1 VSERDGMAW
10 PRGPHDDQEEEII
23 DADDSQSREIEEMLR
38 SRAPHVSA
46 PQLDEPEEPVIEE
59 EEDEEEEYQPQAIY
73 RGPRVDTPEFD
84 PIFALMIVGAIAV
97 GLLPVEANVRY
108 VILWT
113 LLGGVGLVGY
123 MLGNS
128 ARLTDTSPED
138 LRAGLTIG
146 FAIGAPFLIAMGG
159 ALSTVSERMF
169 DVDNVPSEIMDTW
182 VLMAVLFVI
191 PAAESLFFRGV
202 LQQVHN
208 QFFTAGVASV
218 WSMLVFYPHMDLGNA
233 AGVALSIALFF
244 TLLNFLYG
252 WIRFRNGLAA
262 AWGCQIVAGGFIW
275 FLPRL
280 LF

>member
-1 VSERDGMAW
+1 MSDREGMAW
-10 PRGPHDDQEEEII
+10 PRDPDEESEAE
-23 DADDSQSREIEEMLR
+23 DLVEVNVSQNREIEDVLR
-38 SRAPHVSA
+38 QRAPHVST
-46 PQLDEPEEPVIEE
+46 PQPEEREKP
-59 EEDEEEEYQPQAIY
+59 EEDEEVEFEEYEPQAIY
-73 RGPRVDTPEFD
+73 RGPRIDTPEFD

-113 LLGGVGLVGY
+113 LLGGTGMVGY

-128 ARLTDTSPED
+128 ARLTDTSPQD

-146 FAIGAPFLIAMGG
+146 LAIGAPFLIVMGG
-159 ALSTVSERMF
+159 ALSSVSERMF

-182 VLMAVLFVI
+182 VLMAVLFVM

-208 QFFTAGVASV
+208 QFFTAAAASA

-233 AGVALSIALFF
+233 VGVASSIALFF

>member
-1 VSERDGMAW
+1 MSDREGMAW
-10 PRGPHDDQEEEII
+10 PRGPHDDHEEEVVVES
-23 DADDSQSREIEEMLR
+23 DDSREIEEVLR

-46 PQLDEPEEPVIEE
+46 PKPEEPPKP
-59 EEDEEEEYQPQAIY
+59 EEDEEFEEEVYQPQAIY
-73 RGPRVDTPEFD
+73 RGPRIDTPEFD

-113 LLGGVGLVGY
+113 LLGGIGLVGY

-128 ARLTDTSPED
+128 ARLTDTSPQD

-146 FAIGAPFLIAMGG
+146 FAIGAPFLIVMGG

-191 PAAESLFFRGV
+191 PAVESLFFRGV

-208 QFFTAGVASV
+208 LFVTAALATA
-218 WSMLVFYPHMDLGNA
+218 WSLLIFYPHMDLDNA
-233 AGVALSIALFF
+233 SSVAVSIGLFF

-262 AWGCQIVAGGFIW
+262 AWGCQIIAGGFIW

-280 LF
+280 IF